1 MIGSSEVRISE
12 NVTVATSETNEKK
25 INKERKGERVCREG
39 SRGMRGDLEKG
50 IVPAPARRML
60 EAMLGFPAMRFSPAN
75 DSKFEIKKT
84 MT

>member
-39 SRGMRGDLEKG
+39 SRGDERRPREGDRAGTGEEDARGDAWISGDE
-50 IVPAPARRML
+50 V
-60 EAMLGFPAMRFSPAN
+60 FSRQ
-75 DSKFEIKKT
+75 
-84 MT
+84 